1 MPSTSQ
7 KYRSAQIALRARTLK
22 GLLKLWPAFD
32 VNNIKRTWPAFEEAS
47 LLLVQ
52 THARTSAGLAS
63 AFYRMARERAGASG
77 LYAPKL
83 FVPPTDAVVAGL
95 QIVGPYNA
103 AKQLAL
109 GQSAELVARN
119 TLVNLSGETTRHVL
133 NAGRKTIVETT
144 KADGEARGWA
154 RETSG
159 DACSFC
165 QMLADRGGVYTS
177 MTADFEAHRH
187 CGCVAVPAF

>member
-1 MPSTSQ
+1 M
-7 KYRSAQIALRARTLK
+7 KDLLR
-22 GLLKLWPAFD
+22 LWPAFD
-32 VNNIKRTWPAFEEAS
+32 VNNINRTWPAFEEAA

-52 THARTSAGLAS
+52 SHARTSAGLAS
-63 AFYRMARERAGASG
+63 AFYRMVRESKGASG
-77 LYAPKL
+77 LYAPQL
-83 FVPPTDAVVAGL
+83 VIPSTDAVVAGL

-103 AKQLAL
+103 AKQLSL
-109 GQSAELVARN
+109 GKLPAEVAKN

-144 KADGEARGWA
+144 KQDPKARGWR

-165 QMLADRGGVYTS
+165 TMLADRGGVYS
-177 MTADFEAHRH
+177 ADTADFEAHRH